1 MNISQILNKLKATDI
16 KDLRFQKERLKDFNF
31 TQPFPVII
39 TALFIFTL
47 FLSFQIFHRLSAKTA
62 DIASQLPALR
72 EKISLLKEN
81 KELTD
86 EERKL
91 KESFPP
97 TMNADQVLNM
107 VYALASKY
115 HAQILAVSPAKA
127 TSFNEIV
134 KSSFSIDVSSSDYRN
149 LVLFIRDME
158 QTSYA
163 IRIQKWLGRLENQRT
178 HKISNQSNVEDTIV
192 AKMEIEALEL
202 KK

>member
-86 EERKL
+86 EESKL